1 MVVRRGGKGGGD
13 TEPRER
19 QPGNRL
25 PSRRHT
31 TVDTDGYDISEVR
44 GHLRFILSFVLH
56 AAQLCPPLRA
66 PLLRRRPPFT
76 LPFISIRFFCRSCS
90 LIISFCSSLAHV
102 TFSLSLSLSSPL
114 PPPALLLSSCL
125 ARRFYFSLS
134 KPGLSGPS
142 AEGRLLFLSTTPRS
156 CFYFLSAFLPP
167 LFRPRSTA
175 APLSLVV
182 LASSSKLN
190 ALSKSIL
197 SLDTFSILI
206 WFFGREERIHHRFE
220 IWKIYLFRIFDWD
233 VYIYI

>member
-1 MVVRRGGKGGGD
+1 M
-13 TEPRER
+13 
-19 QPGNRL
+19 
-25 PSRRHT
+25 
-31 TVDTDGYDISEVR
+31 DTDGYDISEVR

-56 AAQLCPPLRA
+56 AAQLCLPSA
-66 PLLRRRPPFT
+66 PSTSPFT

-102 TFSLSLSLSSPL
+102 TFSLSLSPSFSSPL
-114 PPPALLLSSCL
+114 PPVHASRL

-134 KPGLSGPS
+134 IRANPVSPVPPPKGGSSSFHP
-142 AEGRLLFLSTTPRS
+142 ARS

-167 LFRPRSTA
+167 LFRPRTTA

-197 SLDTFSILI
+197 STVTFST
-206 WFFGREERIHHRFE
+206 WSYVFDFNFMTSRERIHRRFE
-220 IWKIYLFRIFDWD
+220 ILPL
-233 VYIYI
+233 

>member
-1 MVVRRGGKGGGD
+1 M
-13 TEPRER
+13 
-19 QPGNRL
+19 
-25 PSRRHT
+25 
-31 TVDTDGYDISEVR
+31 DTDGYDISEVR

-56 AAQLCPPLRA
+56 AAQLCLPSA
-66 PLLRRRPPFT
+66 PSTSPFT

-102 TFSLSLSLSSPL
+102 TFSLSLSLF
-114 PPPALLLSSCL
+114 LLAPSLVHASRL

-134 KPGLSGPS
+134 IRANPVSPVPPPKGGSSSFHP
-142 AEGRLLFLSTTPRS
+142 ARS

-167 LFRPRSTA
+167 LFRPRTTA

-197 SLDTFSILI
+197 STVPGYVFGFNFDSSKENSPSFRNFTSLECSI
-206 WFFGREERIHHRFE
+206 G
-220 IWKIYLFRIFDWD
+220 
-233 VYIYI
+233 V

>member
-44 GHLRFILSFVLH
+44 GHLRFILLFVLH

-102 TFSLSLSLSSPL
+102 TFSLSLFPRPFLLLPSSCPPASRVDFIFPSPNL
-114 PPPALLLSSCL
+114 VSPVPPPKGGSSSFPPRH
-125 ARRFYFSLS
+125 ARAFISCR
-134 KPGLSGPS
+134 PS
-142 AEGRLLFLSTTPRS
+142 CRPFFVRAAPRLLFHLLFSRHPPNWTLCPNRFCPWIRS
-156 CFYFLSAFLPP
+156 
-167 LFRPRSTA
+167 
-175 APLSLVV
+175 
-182 LASSSKLN
+182 
-190 ALSKSIL
+190 
-197 SLDTFSILI
+197 
-206 WFFGREERIHHRFE
+206 RF
-220 IWKIYLFRIFDWD
+220 
-233 VYIYI
+233 

>member
-56 AAQLCPPLRA
+56 AAQLCLPSA
-66 PLLRRRPPFT
+66 PSTSPFT

-102 TFSLSLSLSSPL
+102 TFSLSLSLFLLAPSPC
-114 PPPALLLSSCL
+114 PCL
-125 ARRFYFSLS
+125 ETRASILFFPLHPR

-142 AEGRLLFLSTTPRS
+142 AEGRLLFLPPGTLVLLFPVGLLAASFSSAHNRGSSFTRCSRVILQIERSVQIDFVHRPWSYVFDFNFITPR
-156 CFYFLSAFLPP
+156 
-167 LFRPRSTA
+167 
-175 APLSLVV
+175 
-182 LASSSKLN
+182 
-190 ALSKSIL
+190 
-197 SLDTFSILI
+197 
-206 WFFGREERIHHRFE
+206 ERIHRRFE
-220 IWKIYLFRIFDWD
+220 ILPL
-233 VYIYI
+233 